1 MKEHILLGIRSCLNK
16 TSPYHH
22 LHKIFSLLLSF
33 SERDDGGWDGWMA
46 SSTQWTWVWVN
57 SGSWWCT
64 GRPGV
69 LLFMGSQRVRHD
81 RRLNNNTTRGFKE
94 WCFSW
99 VPLVMLAYCHIS
111 EVNPWSQLPCALKV
125 HCECREQVRV
135 AIKTRS
141 SEIRLT
147 QFEFWPS
154 QLCGLG
160 EFFQVSN
167 RVWTTLET
175 SLEVQQLRL

>member
-1 MKEHILLGIRSCLNK
+1 M
-16 TSPYHH
+16 
-22 LHKIFSLLLSF
+22 
-33 SERDDGGWDGWMA
+33 
-46 SSTQWTWVWVN
+46 QWTWTWAN
-57 SGSWWCT
+57 SERWWGA
-64 GRPGV
+64 GRPGM
-69 LLFMGSQRVRHD
+69 LQSMGHKETD
-81 RRLNNNTTRGFKE
+81 MTYNWTTPPVGVESKE

-175 SLEVQQLRL
+175 SLEVQQLRLWASGARDFVQSLVGYMV